1 MADPQN
7 GDGNTI
13 PNPTTSGAYLPGAVE
28 DRIYRFW
35 KDGGWFASKVNKKK
49 KPYTIVIP
57 PPNVTG
63 ALHLG
68 HALNNTI
75 QDVLIRHH
83 RQAGF
88 EACWIPGTDHAGI
101 ATQSVVEKRLHRE
114 EGKTRHD
121 FGREEMIQRIWVW
134 KEEYEKRILGQLERL
149 GCSCDW
155 DRTSFTMS
163 DTLSAAVRHVFIKLF
178 RDGLIYRG
186 QKLINWSPG
195 LQTALSNDELVYK
208 NVKAHFWHL
217 RYPLKGK
224 APKGGPDAI
233 EVATTRPE
241 TMLGDTAV
249 AVHPDPRAELT
260 KRLESSSE
268 TTREAAKARLDDAAA
283 MKRLEAFAKLIG
295 KEVELPLTGRTIP
308 IIGDPIL
315 ADPAKGTGAV
325 KVTPAHDPNDYACG
339 LRNNLPMINI
349 LNDDGTLNENV
360 PEAYRG
366 LNGPGAGRNKVVE
379 DLTAGGFMLK
389 IEDLE
394 HEVAHCY
401 RSHTVVEPYLSD
413 QWFVKMQPLVELA
426 RNAVLEKRVKFVPP
440 SREKLY
446 LDWLDSTPDWCISR
460 QIWWGH
466 RIPVWYCAECGPEI
480 KYGKDGQPLKIVGEA
495 EPILPPDDNP
505 HHEPTACPKC
515 KSKKLVQ
522 DPDVLD
528 TWFSSQLWPLS
539 TLGWPEHTKDL
550 DYFYPTSV
558 LSTARDIIALWVAR
572 MIMMGEKFSGE
583 FGKGPDERQPFHD
596 VYIHSTIQDE
606 RGDIMSKSRGNGFD
620 PVAAIDGRSDELHG
634 EKDLPGVPKDRVE
647 HYVAYGADALRF
659 ALMSMCTLGQ
669 DIKMAIERSERKAE
683 KPKEPKA
690 DKEGGKG
697 KGKGKGEKK
706 GDKPL
711 REFDVNIP
719 RFEEGRRFCN
729 KIWQASNGLVLA
741 GLEDGFTPIDGV
753 SPYLEDRW
761 LAHRLR
767 ETVEAVTTAI
777 RSYRFNEAADEIY
790 RLFWNDYCSF
800 YLEMIKPRLWGD
812 DETAKSHARTTSV
825 RTLDAMLRVMH
836 PIMPFITEELWQR
849 VRTVLEKS
857 GASGLPAACI
867 VAPWPEAKIIPQD
880 ADAAAAVKTA
890 REIITALNTIRAE
903 QTGLKDGTR
912 FPKVIITGPA
922 SVKATLDSLQPL
934 FAGMGKLTK
943 AEQFEA
949 GVDLSRPSFAA
960 AAVVGPLEILVPLE
974 GLIDVG
980 AEKAR
985 LEKEIARV
993 ADFVKKLGGKLSNEK
1008 YTANAPADVVQ
1019 KDRDTL
1025 A

>member
-7 GDGNTI
+7 GDGSPI
-13 PNPTTSGAYLPGAVE
+13 PAQTTSGAYTPAAVE
-28 DRIYRFW
+28 DRIYSFW
-35 KDGGWFASKVNKKK
+35 KAGGWFASKVDSKK

-101 ATQSVVEKRLHRE
+101 ATQSVVERRLHKE

-121 FGREEMIQRIWVW
+121 LGREEMIARIWKW
-134 KEEYEKRILGQLERL
+134 KEEYEKRILGQLQRL

-155 DRTSFTMS
+155 DRTAFTMS
-163 DTLSAAVRHVFIKLF
+163 ETLSAAVRHVFIKLF
-178 RDGLIYRG
+178 KDGLIYRG

-208 NVKAHFWHL
+208 NLKSHFWHL
-217 RYPLKGK
+217 KYPLM
-224 APKGGPDAI
+224 GGTQEGVDAI

-283 MKRLEAFAKLIG
+283 MKRLETFAKLIG

-339 LRNNLPMINI
+339 VRNNLPMINI

-360 PEAYRG
+360 PETYRG
-366 LNGPGAGRNKVVE
+366 LNGPGEGRKAVVK
-379 DLTAGGFMLK
+379 DLQAGGFMLK

-413 QWFVKMQPLVELA
+413 QWFVKMDPLVEMA
-426 RNAVLEKRVKFVPP
+426 RNAVQEKRVKFVPP

-446 LDWLDSTPDWCISR
+446 MDWLDSTPDWCISR

-466 RIPVWYCAECGPEI
+466 RIPVWYCADCGPEI
-480 KYGKDGQPLKIVGEA
+480 KYGADGQPVKIVGEA
-495 EPILPPDDNP
+495 NPILPPDDNP
-505 HHEPTACPKC
+505 HHEPKACPKC
-515 KSKKLVQ
+515 KSTKLVQ

-539 TLGWPEHTKDL
+539 TLGWPEHTPDL
-550 DYFYPTSV
+550 DFYYPTSV

-572 MIMMGEKFSGE
+572 MIMMGEKFAGE
-583 FGKGPDERQPFHD
+583 FGKGADERQPFHD

-620 PVAAIDGRSDELHG
+620 PVAAIEGRSDELHG
-634 EKDLPGVPKDRVE
+634 ERDLGKDVPKDRIE
-647 HYVAYGADALRF
+647 HYVEYGSDALRF

-669 DIKMAIERSERKAE
+669 DIKMAIERTERKAE
-683 KPKEPKA
+683 KGTAPPA
-690 DKEGGKG
+690 
-697 KGKGKGEKK
+697 
-706 GDKPL
+706 PL

-741 GLEDGFTPIDGV
+741 GLEDGFTPVDGL
-753 SPYLEDRW
+753 SPFVEDRW
-761 LAHRLR
+761 MAHRLR
-767 ETVEAVTTAI
+767 EAVEAVTTAI

-800 YLEMIKPRLWGD
+800 YLEMIKPRLY
-812 DETAKSHARTTSV
+812 
-825 RTLDAMLRVMH
+825 AMLRIMH
-836 PIMPFITEELWQR
+836 PIMPFLTEELWQR
-849 VRTVLEKS
+849 VRTVLQKS
-857 GASGLPAACI
+857 GAEGLPEACI
-867 VAPWPEAKIIPQD
+867 VAPWPDASIIPQD
-880 ADAAAAVKTA
+880 DAAAAAVKTA
-890 REIITALNTIRAE
+890 REIVAALNTIRAE
-903 QTGLKDGTR
+903 QAGMKDGLR
-912 FPKVIITGPA
+912 FPKVMISGPA
-922 SVKATLDSLQPL
+922 SARATLDSLQPL
-934 FAGMGKLTK
+934 FAGMGKLAK
-943 AEQFEA
+943 AETFDA
-949 GVDLSRPSFAA
+949 GTDLPRPDFAA
-960 AAVVGPLEILVPLE
+960 TSVVGALEIFVPLE
-974 GLIDVG
+974 GLIDVA

-1008 YTANAPADVVQ
+1008 YVSNAPADVVQ
-1019 KDRDTL
+1019 KDRDKL
-1025 A
+1025 AEQQDALRKLEESLAALGS